1 MRKFLA
7 ALCVLGLL
15 AALVPAAPASTAYA
29 EYDNDVDEA
38 AVVLDALLVRPLGLA
53 SIVIGT
59 GVFIISLPFTLP
71 TRSVGVAADKLL
83 AEPFKFTF
91 TRPIGEVQD

>member
-7 ALCVLGLL
+7 ALCVIALL
-15 AALVPAAPASTAYA
+15 ASLTPAATAYA

-38 AVVLDALLVRPLGLA
+38 AVVFDVLLVRPLGLA
-53 SIVIGT
+53 SIVIGA

-71 TRSVGVAADKLL
+71 TRSVDVAADKLL
-83 AEPFKFTF
+83 AKPFKYTF
-91 TRPIGEVQD
+91 TRPIGEVLD